1 MKNDSNQSTYMIFF
15 CQHLHIFFQIIWI
28 ELQEKRKN
36 FVPPILVI
44 GSYQILDWISN
55 FEYFCKHNVKLDYVS
70 NYKNIK
76 ILEEKTKLHN
86 NN

>member
-1 MKNDSNQSTYMIFF
+1 MIRIN
-15 CQHLHIFFQIIWI
+15 LHIFFVNIYTFFSK
-28 ELQEKRKN
+28 LFGSSYKKKKKN

-76 ILEEKTKLHN
+76 ILEKKTKQHN